1 MAAVNIAGAGE
12 TGYTQNADI
21 APPWLGYSKH
31 PDIYGSYIWLYSLDG
46 KSRGF
51 FVFYCH
57 LKSHDPFLM
66 AMAGKVGTIDDI
78 IDENTRVGTVGD
90 TGNATNDPQLH
101 MEIHLPQG
109 SQVLPLGST
118 FTCTRCTDVKSGMTA
133 INPFPSLNN
142 AAIRRV

>member
-1 MAAVNIAGAGE
+1 M
-12 TGYTQNADI
+12 
-21 APPWLGYSKH
+21 
-31 PDIYGSYIWLYSLDG
+31 
-46 KSRGF
+46 
-51 FVFYCH
+51 FYCH
-57 LKSHDPFLM
+57 LKSDDPFLM

-78 IDENTRVGTVGD
+78 IDENTRVGTMGD

-109 SQVLPLGST
+109 SQALPQGAT
-118 FTCTRCTDVKSGMTA
+118 FTCTRCTDVKSSMTA